1 LTSLLPEDCRIST
14 LLRRLHHEN
23 NLEVFFSV
31 TTLLK
36 EALSA
41 PENSRYIR
49 RALETI
55 MESLLD
61 ILQNGPSSDARS
73 EGARCLGVTGF
84 ALEGDTK
91 KYENYI
97 YFFSLCK
104 VNFVFLGTLTGL
116 SQPFAEKRGMML
128 KYC

>member
-1 LTSLLPEDCRIST
+1 MTSLLPEDCRIST

-23 NLEVFFSV
+23 NLDVFFSV

-84 ALEGDTK
+84 ALDGDTK
-91 KYENYI
+91 KYKI
-97 YFFSLCK
+97 QQI
-104 VNFVFLGTLTGL
+104 FVFW
-116 SQPFAEKRGMML
+116 
-128 KYC
+128 

>member
-91 KYENYI
+91 KYENCI
-97 YFFSLCK
+97 FLFVQG

-116 SQPFAEKRGMML
+116 LQPFAEKRGMMP

>member
-1 LTSLLPEDCRIST
+1 
-14 LLRRLHHEN
+14 LHHEN

-31 TTLLK
+31 TALLK

-41 PENSRYIR
+41 PENCRYIR

-84 ALEGDTK
+84 ALDGDVK
-91 KYENYI
+91 KYENLI
-97 YFFSLCK
+97 
-104 VNFVFLGTLTGL
+104 NFDTCAVCENFARLGTLTGL
-116 SQPFAEKRGMML
+116 LPPFAEKKGMMP